1 METTGTPCADLY
13 LAHDHVDL
21 VDVPEQ
27 LTVHLDGGGPLDGPE
42 FAAAA
47 RVLYGVSHAAH
58 FLAKSVFGHAPVVR
72 PLEALW
78 WRPAGAQDWSW
89 RAFVTQPD
97 PIDEALL
104 EEVLDRASRPDSPL
118 RGVAVGRWQEGLSVQ
133 VLDAGGRSDMPPLV
147 GLHYGIAGLGYRL
160 RGRHHEIYLA
170 DPRRTPPHERRT
182 ILRQP
187 VALDALAG

>member
-1 METTGTPCADLY
+1 METTGTLYADLY
-13 LAHDHVDL
+13 HGHDHVDL

-27 LTVHLDGGGPLDGPE
+27 LAVHVDGSGPLDGPE

-58 FLAKSVFGHAPVVR
+58 FLAKGVFGHAPVVR

-78 WRPAGAQDWSW
+78 WRLAGAPDWSW

-97 PIDEALL
+97 PIDERLL
-104 EEVLDRASRPDSPL
+104 EEVLNRARRADSPL
-118 RGVAVGRWQEGLSVQ
+118 RDVAVGRWQEGPSAQ
-133 VLDAGGRSDMPPLV
+133 VLDGGARSGMPPLV

-170 DPRRTPPHERRT
+170 DPRLSPQHERRT

-187 VALDALAG
+187 VAMVALAG

>member
-1 METTGTPCADLY
+1 MDTTGTPASDLY
-13 LAHDHVDL
+13 TARDHVDL

-27 LTVHLDGGGPLDGPE
+27 LTVYVDGGGPLDGRE
-42 FAAAA
+42 FATAA
-47 RVLYGVSHAAH
+47 RLLYGVSHAAH
-58 FLAKSVFGHAPVVR
+58 FLAKSVFGQAPEVR

-78 WRPAGAQDWSW
+78 WRPAGAHDWSW

-97 PIDEALL
+97 PIDEGLL
-104 EEVLDRASRPDSPL
+104 EEVLDRARRADSPL
-118 RGVAVGRWQEGLSVQ
+118 RSVAVGRWQEGLSAQ
-133 VLDAGGRSDMPPLV
+133 VLDGGTTADMPPLV

-170 DPRRTPPHERRT
+170 DPRRTPRHERRT

-187 VALDALAG
+187 VAPDALAG